1 MDAHA
6 LEIKKLGKNFKK
18 GSKTKVAYAYQ
29 GQGNY
34 STVCCVIKNLS
45 RLTSL
50 IFIDSSGGEL
60 IANSRFSAR
69 VLLCC
74 TALCADAKKK
84 KKVLYFIS
92 DDFSTRTILIGM
104 HICARAET
112 LWDCVHLIT
121 YPRSLKAL
129 T

>member
-1 MDAHA
+1 MNAHA

-29 GQGNY
+29 SQGNY

-50 IFIDSSGGEL
+50 IFIDSSSGEL

-84 KKVLYFIS
+84 NKSCISFPMISQPVQSSSGCVFVLVLRLCGIVY
-92 DDFSTRTILIGM
+92 T
-104 HICARAET
+104 
-112 LWDCVHLIT
+112 
-121 YPRSLKAL
+121 
-129 T
+129 